1 MLKRKKKV
9 IAKVMATTMLAT
21 TIATTFGIE
30 AKADSIYPRTA
41 VSSSKISGSDRYK
54 TAVEIS
60 KNYSSSS
67 KHAVIVNGQKGIVDA
82 LTATP
87 YASLKNAPI
96 LMTQNNKLNADTKA
110 ELTRRGIKTVDIVG
124 GVNSVNDSVKSEI
137 QAMGITVNRI
147 AGSSKYDTALEV
159 AKKIDA
165 ISDISKIAV
174 ANGEVLADAVSVA
187 APAAQNEMP
196 IILAHPKNGLDDKT
210 KSYIDNQG
218 VKTSYV
224 IGGTN
229 SVSSTTQNS
238 LPGTKKRLEGSGRQ
252 DTNAA
257 VVKEFYTSSSYDNVY
272 VTKSGQVNTQDEIAD
287 ALAVGVL
294 AAKEQD
300 PVMIVGKSLATSQS
314 NLLKDKKFTQMTE
327 IGNGIPSASI
337 NSIKDT
343 QKSPEELE
351 ATVSSVSL
359 VNYNTIK
366 IVGKEL
372 NRIDGNKVEISGNSV
387 YSYTVNDAG
396 TEAKVVF
403 NKTFGSGTSTVKV
416 TSNSGKVYTSS
427 ITYSTEISSV
437 EAVTSE
443 IGLDGIQYLEFTVNN
458 GQKRTV
464 KELESLGWTV
474 EFSSDQNVFYKYDKD
489 KDKPLYS
496 SNTSTTGQ
504 LKTDEKFVKDKEFY
518 YEVTLKKYGKTYKT
532 QKKYVTCKD
541 KSKDVKEIR
550 DCKFMLTS
558 SIDDKKDYEVE
569 MKSKTLLIGEMLDIP
584 SIEVTNLNGSENDDL
599 DSGYT
604 IQSSDPKII
613 QVSPNGTKLTAL
625 DRGTSTITIKVGD
638 VTKTYSMTVNEVTDS
653 NKRKPNTY
661 KFEKT
666 SIRILDGGAA
676 QNVKVTITDKYG
688 DPVPATTEYFDNK
701 SKISL
706 IEDIKS
712 NNKDIATATLSPK
725 DGNLKGEYQV
735 NIEPKLDTSLTSG
748 SGIVK
753 LQYDGKDMSGSS
765 LSVYVSKE
773 TSQTGK
779 STYKLKETKPAESTN
794 SDDVDLDLDRYS
806 KKDDNGLELK
816 LEEWTSGD
824 YFKGDIFLQDT
835 KFKGEDYYKAK
846 EEDKSKEVY
855 YRVETSNEDI
865 LSKEDIKVKGSGN
878 LGFTLKDDGDTGNVT
893 ITLYKYEVDDKYPDK
908 LIKTRCTDIR
918 VNVKDTT
925 PRLKDLK
932 FNEIK
937 DITSFA
943 KDKDN
948 DEKYITDFELED
960 LFEINKMQP
969 LEGDKIRNIIL
980 DRYIELKGTPANNIN
995 NIKEVSID
1003 FNDGTENPVI
1013 FIDAN
1018 GNGKYD
1024 AKEDLLGTIIM
1035 QCSEDIKAKVD
1046 TEDTKNST
1054 NKYQIKLDENEDQD
1068 GYIVI
1073 RVYDGKY
1080 EKTKRP
1086 FKDLSI
1092 RVKVDKV
1099 TKSTSKAIK

>member
-30 AKADSIYPRTA
+30 AKADSISPRTA
-41 VSSSKISGSDRYK
+41 VSSSKIAGGDRYK

-96 LMTQNNKLNADTKA
+96 LMTQSNKLNADTKA

-210 KSYIDNQG
+210 KAYINGEG
-218 VKTSYV
+218 VNTSYV

-257 VVKEFYTSSSYDNVY
+257 VVKEFYTSSSYNNVY
-272 VTKSGQVNTQDEIAD
+272 VTKSGQVNKTDEIAD

-327 IGNGIPSASI
+327 IGNGIPTPTI
-337 NSIKDT
+337 NAIKDT

-372 NRIDGNKVEISGNSV
+372 NRIDGNKIEINDNSV
-387 YSYTVNDAG
+387 SSYTVNEAG

-403 NKTFGSGTSTVKV
+403 NKTFNSGTNTVKV
-416 TSNSGKVYTSS
+416 TSNSGKVTTHTF
-427 ITYSTEISSV
+427 TYSTEISSV

-443 IGLDGIQYLEFTVNN
+443 IGKDGIQYLEFTVNN
-458 GQKRTV
+458 GQKRSV
-464 KELESLGWTV
+464 EELEKLGWSV
-474 EFSSDQNVFYKYDKD
+474 EFTSNKNVFYKYKD
-489 KDKPLYS
+489 GNLTS
-496 SNTSTTGQ
+496 TNTSTTGQ
-504 LKTDEKFVKDKEFY
+504 LKTDSEFTLDEEFY
-518 YEVTLKKYGKTYKT
+518 YDVTLTKDNKIVYKSKR
-532 QKKYVTCKD
+532 QYVTCKD
-541 KSKDVKEIR
+541 KNKDVKEIR
-550 DCKFMLTS
+550 DCKFMFTNDTS
-558 SIDDKKDYEVE
+558 DKIDKEYYE
-569 MKSKTLLIGEMLDIP
+569 MKSKTLLIGEELKIP
-584 SIEVTNLNGSENDDL
+584 SIEVTNLNGTKNDEL
-599 DSGYT
+599 KEGYT
-604 IQSSDPKII
+604 IKSSDQRVL
-613 QVSPNGTKLTAL
+613 QVNPDGTGLIAKSN
-625 DRGTSTITIKVGD
+625 GTSTITIKIGD
-638 VTKTYSMTVNEVTDS
+638 ITKTYTITVNEATES
-653 NKRKPNTY
+653 NKRKPY
-661 KFEKT
+661 SFKFEKT
-666 SIRILDGGAA
+666 SMKILQSSETED
-676 QNVKVTITDKYG
+676 VKVTISDKYG
-688 DPVPATTEYFDNK
+688 DPIPAKTLD
-701 SKISL
+701 SKISWD
-706 IEDIKS
+706 EEIKS
-712 NNKDIATATLSPK
+712 NNTIIANAELTALA
-725 DGNLKGEYQV
+725 DGNKKGEFKMSITPV
-735 NIEPKLDTSLTSG
+735 VTDLSSASG
-748 SGIVK
+748 STLLK
-753 LQYDGKDMSGSS
+753 YDGDKMSGSS
-765 LSVYVSKE
+765 LSVSVLKE
-773 TSQTGK
+773 NEDK
-779 STYKLKETKPAESTN
+779 DKYTYKLNTTS
-794 SDDVDLDLDRYS
+794 SDLDLELDRYQ
-806 KKDDNGLELK
+806 KKDDYELELQLDK
-816 LEEWTSGD
+816 YISSD
-824 YFKGDIFLQDT
+824 YFKETEPLLQD
-835 KFKGEDYYKAK
+835 KFGK
-846 EEDKSKEVY
+846 EEKDCYV
-855 YRVETSNEDI
+855 VETSNKEI
-865 LSKEDIKVKGSGN
+865 LPKDKIVVNEGKLKCTLKEDGDNGS
-878 LGFTLKDDGDTGNVT
+878 VT
-893 ITLYKYEVDDKYPDK
+893 VTLYKYKEYGTK
-908 LIKTRCTDIR
+908 LTKEKVADVRI
-918 VNVKDTT
+918 NVIDTT
-925 PRLKDLK
+925 PRLKEIK

-937 DITSFA
+937 DITSFK

-948 DEKYITDFELED
+948 DEYITDFELED
-960 LFEINKMQP
+960 LFKIQKMKVKESDP
-969 LEGDKIRNIIL
+969 VRNIIDENTINL
-980 DRYIELKGTPANNIN
+980 TGTQIN
-995 NIKEVSID
+995 NITDVSID
-1003 FNDGTENPVI
+1003 FKGGTDNAVI
-1013 FIDAN
+1013 FIDSDKD
-1018 GNGKYD
+1018 GVCD
-1024 AKEDLLGTIIM
+1024 QEDDLLATVVMECAGEIETIKDETDK
-1035 QCSEDIKAKVD
+1035 CK
-1046 TEDTKNST
+1046 
-1054 NKYQIKLDENEDQD
+1054 IKLNENKDQD
-1068 GYIVI
+1068 GEIII
-1073 RVYDGKY
+1073 RIYDGKY
-1080 EKTKRP
+1080 EPTKKP

-1092 RVKVDKV
+1092 AVKVDKV
-1099 TKSTSKAIK
+1099 VKPTVN

>member
-30 AKADSIYPRTA
+30 AKADSISPRTA

-96 LMTQNNKLNADTKA
+96 LMTQSNKLNADTKA

-210 KSYIDNQG
+210 KSYING
-218 VKTSYV
+218 EGISTSYV
-224 IGGTN
+224 IGGTS

-372 NRIDGNKVEISGNSV
+372 NRIDGNKVEINDNSV
-387 YSYTVNDAG
+387 SSYTVNEAG

-403 NKTFGSGTSTVKV
+403 NKTFNSGTNTVKV
-416 TSNSGKVYTSS
+416 TSNSGKVTTHTF
-427 ITYSTEISSV
+427 TYSTEISGV

-458 GQKRTV
+458 GQKRSV
-464 KELESLGWTV
+464 EELQKLGWSV
-474 EFSSDQNVFYKYDKD
+474 EFNSDKNVFYKYKD
-489 KDKPLYS
+489 NVLTS
-496 SNTSTTGQ
+496 TNTSTTGQ
-504 LKTDEKFVKDKEFY
+504 LKTDDKFNKDDEFY
-518 YEVTLKKYGKTYKT
+518 YEVTLKKDGKTYKT
-532 QKKYVTCKD
+532 NKKYVTCKD
-541 KSKDVKEIR
+541 KSKDIKEIR
-550 DCKFMLTS
+550 DCKLMFTNDTS
-558 SIDDKKDYEVE
+558 DTANEAKEYYE
-569 MKSKTLLIGEMLDIP
+569 MNSKTLLIGETLKIP
-584 SIEVTNLNGSENDDL
+584 SIEVTNLNGSKNDAL
-599 DSGYT
+599 TEGYT
-604 IQSSDPKII
+604 IKSSNPNVL
-613 QVSPNGTKLTAL
+613 QVSNNGIYLKAQNN
-625 DRGTSTITIKVGD
+625 GTSTITIKVGD
-638 VTKTYSMTVNEVTDS
+638 VTKTYSITVNEVTDS
-653 NKRKPNTY
+653 NKRKPHTY
-661 KFEKT
+661 KFENT
-666 SIRILDGGAA
+666 SIKMLAEQLDGTK
-676 QNVKVTITDKYG
+676 NVETVKITITDKYG
-688 DPVPATTEYFDNK
+688 DPVPADSLD
-701 SKISL
+701 SKINWTK
-706 IEDIKS
+706 EIKS
-712 NNKDIATATLSPK
+712 SSKDVATVKLDPLNNNK
-725 DGNLKGEYQV
+725 KGEFKMTV
-735 NIEPKLDTSLTSG
+735 TSSLDTSLQSASG
-748 SGIVK
+748 TVK

-765 LSVYVSKE
+765 LSVYVSRNENVKD
-773 TSQTGK
+773 K
-779 STYKLKETKPAESTN
+779 LTYKLKETSSAEN
-794 SDDVDLDLDRYS
+794 ANLDDIDLDLDRYV
-806 KKDDNGLELK
+806 KQDDNVLELK
-816 LEEWTSGD
+816 LESYTSGG
-824 YFKGDIFLQDT
+824 YFNKNISLDEN
-835 KFKGEDYYKAK
+835 KFGEEKEGYYI
-846 EEDKSKEVY
+846 
-855 YRVETSNEDI
+855 VETSNEDI
-865 LSKEDIKVKGSGN
+865 LSKDKIKPNKNGN
-878 LGFTLKDDGDTGNVT
+878 LQFKLNEDGDTGSVT
-893 ITLYKYEVDDKYPDK
+893 ITLYQYEPDGSK
-908 LIKTRCTDIR
+908 VKKTKRADIR
-918 VNVKDTT
+918 VNIEDTT
-925 PRLKDLK
+925 PRLKELR

-937 DITSFA
+937 DITSFT
-943 KDKDN
+943 KDEDD
-948 DEKYITDFELED
+948 DEQYTTDFELED
-960 LFEINKMQP
+960 LFEINKMKAS
-969 LEGDKIRNIIL
+969 EGDGIRNIIL
-980 DRYIELKGTPANNIN
+980 DKYIDLKGTQVND
-995 NIKEVSID
+995 IKEVSID
-1003 FNDGTENPVI
+1003 FREGNENTVI
-1013 FIDAN
+1013 FMDVDKN
-1018 GNGKYD
+1018 GVYD
-1024 AKEDLLGTIIM
+1024 VDTDDLLATIVM
-1035 QCSEDIKAKVD
+1035 ECSEDIK
-1046 TEDTKNST
+1046 TKKDET
-1054 NKYQIKLDENEDQD
+1054 NRYQIKLDEEQDQD
-1068 GYIVI
+1068 GHIVI

-1080 EKTKRP
+1080 EATKKP

-1092 RVKVDKV
+1092 AVKADKV
-1099 TKSTSKAIK
+1099 VKSTVK

>member
-30 AKADSIYPRTA
+30 AKADSISPRTA
-41 VSSSKISGSDRYK
+41 VSSSRISGSDRYK

-372 NRIDGNKVEISGNSV
+372 NRIDGNKVEINDNSV
-387 YSYTVNDAG
+387 SSYTVNEAG

-403 NKTFGSGTSTVKV
+403 NKTFNSGTNTVKV
-416 TSNSGKVYTSS
+416 TSNSGKITTHTF
-427 ITYSTEISSV
+427 TYSTEISGV

-464 KELESLGWTV
+464 KELENLGWSV
-474 EFSSDQNVFYKYDKD
+474 EFSSNKKVFYKYDKD
-489 KDKPLYS
+489 NTAAPLYS

-504 LKTDEKFVKDKEFY
+504 LKTDSKFDKDDTFY
-518 YEVTLKKYGKTYKT
+518 YEVTLKKDGRTYKT
-532 QKKYVTCKD
+532 DKKYVNCKD

-550 DCKFMLTS
+550 DCKLMFTNDIS
-558 SIDDKKDYEVE
+558 NTEDDAKEYYE
-569 MKSKTLLIGEMLDIP
+569 MKSKTLLIGETLNIP
-584 SIEVTNLNGSENDDL
+584 TIEVTNLNGSKNDEL

-604 IQSSDPKII
+604 IQSSNPRVLK
-613 QVSPNGTKLTAL
+613 VSQENGKYLNAINS
-625 DRGTSTITIKVGD
+625 GTSTITIKVGD
-638 VTKTYSMTVNEVTDS
+638 VTKTYSITVNEVTDS

-661 KFEKT
+661 KFENT
-666 SIRILDGGAA
+666 SIKMLSEKTDGSK
-676 QNVKVTITDKYG
+676 NSETVKVTITDKYG
-688 DPVPATTEYFDNK
+688 DPVPADSLD
-701 SKISL
+701 SKINWTK
-706 IEDIKS
+706 EIKS
-712 NNKDIATATLSPK
+712 SSKDVATVKLDPLNKNK
-725 DGNLKGEYQV
+725 KGEFLMT
-735 NIEPKLDTSLTSG
+735 ITSSLDTSLKSASG
-748 SGIVK
+748 TVK

-765 LSVYVSKE
+765 LSVYVSRNENVDDKL
-773 TSQTGK
+773 
-779 STYKLKETKPAESTN
+779 TYKLKETS
-794 SDDVDLDLDRYS
+794 SGDDVDLDLDRYA
-806 KKDDNGLELK
+806 KQGDNTLELK
-816 LEEWTSGD
+816 LESYTSGG
-824 YFKGDIFLQDT
+824 YFKENIQLDKD
-835 KFKGEDYYKAK
+835 KFKEEKEDYYI
-846 EEDKSKEVY
+846 
-855 YRVETSNEDI
+855 VETSDEDI
-865 LSKEDIKVKGSGN
+865 LPKDNINVNDSGN
-878 LGFTLKDDGDTGNVT
+878 LEFTLDDDGDTGSVT
-893 ITLYKYEVDDKYPDK
+893 ITLYQYK
-908 LIKTRCTDIR
+908 LDGSNLKKTKRADIR
-918 VNVKDTT
+918 VKIEDTT
-925 PRLKDLK
+925 PRLKELR

-937 DITSFA
+937 DITSFT
-943 KDKDN
+943 KDKDD
-948 DEKYITDFELED
+948 DEKYTTDFEIED
-960 LFEINKMQP
+960 LFEIDKMK
-969 LEGDKIRNIIL
+969 GSANIRNIIQ
-980 DRYIELKGTPANNIN
+980 DKYIDLKGTQVN
-995 NIKEVSID
+995 NIKDVSID
-1003 FNDGTENPVI
+1003 FKDGNDYPVI
-1013 FIDAN
+1013 FIDSNEN
-1018 GNGKYD
+1018 GIYE
-1024 AKEDLLGTIIM
+1024 KEDDLLATIVM
-1035 QCSEDIKAKVD
+1035 ECSEDIKTKKD
-1046 TEDTKNST
+1046 TIDTKNNT
-1054 NKYQIKLDENEDQD
+1054 NAYQIKLDENEDQD
-1068 GYIVI
+1068 GHIVI

-1080 EKTKRP
+1080 EKTKKP

-1092 RVKVDKV
+1092 RIKVDKV
-1099 TKSTSKAIK
+1099 VKPIVK

>member
-30 AKADSIYPRTA
+30 AKADSISPRTA
-41 VSSSKISGSDRYK
+41 VSSSKMGGGDRYK

-96 LMTQNNKLNADTKA
+96 LMTQSNKLNADTKA

-210 KSYIDNQG
+210 KSYINGEG
-218 VKTSYV
+218 VNTSYV

-272 VTKSGQVNTQDEIAD
+272 VTKSGQVNKTDEIAD

-300 PVMIVGKSLATSQS
+300 PVLIVGKSLATSQS
-314 NLLKDKKFTQMTE
+314 NLLKDKKFTQITE
-327 IGNGIPSASI
+327 IGNGIPTPTI
-337 NSIKDT
+337 NAIKDT

-387 YSYTVNDAG
+387 SSYTVNEAG

-403 NKTFGSGTSTVKV
+403 NKTFNSGTSTVKI
-416 TSNSGKVYTSS
+416 TSNTGKTTNHSF
-427 ITYSTEISSV
+427 TYSSEISGV

-443 IGLDGIQYLEFTVNN
+443 IGLDGIQYIEFTVNN

-464 KELESLGWTV
+464 KELENLGWSV
-474 EFSSDQNVFYKYDKD
+474 EFSSNKKVFYKYDKD
-489 KDKPLYS
+489 RPSDPLYS

-504 LKTDEKFVKDKEFY
+504 LKTDSKFDEDYTFY
-518 YEVTLKKYGKTYKT
+518 YEVTLKKDGRTYKT
-532 QKKYVTCKD
+532 DKKYVTCKD

-550 DCKFMLTS
+550 DCKLMFTNDIS
-558 SIDDKKDYEVE
+558 NKKDDAKEYYE
-569 MKSKTLLIGEMLDIP
+569 MKSKTLLIGETLNIP
-584 SIEVTNLNGSENDDL
+584 TIEVTNLNGSKNDES

-604 IQSSDPKII
+604 IQSSNPKVLK
-613 QVSPNGTKLTAL
+613 VSQENGKYLNAINS
-625 DRGTSTITIKVGD
+625 GTSTITIKVGD
-638 VTKTYSMTVNEVTDS
+638 VTKTYSITVNEATDS
-653 NKRKPNTY
+653 NKRKPHTY
-661 KFEKT
+661 KFENT
-666 SIRILDGGAA
+666 SIKMLHNASA
-676 QNVKVTITDKYG
+676 EKVKVTITDKYG
-688 DPVPATTEYFDNK
+688 DPVPADSLD
-701 SKISL
+701 SKINWTK
-706 IEDIKS
+706 DIKS
-712 NNKDIATATLSPK
+712 SNKDVATANLEPLNNNK
-725 DGNLKGEYQV
+725 KGEF
-735 NIEPKLDTSLTSG
+735 IMT
-748 SGIVK
+748 
-753 LQYDGKDMSGSS
+753 
-765 LSVYVSKE
+765 
-773 TSQTGK
+773 
-779 STYKLKETKPAESTN
+779 
-794 SDDVDLDLDRYS
+794 
-806 KKDDNGLELK
+806 
-816 LEEWTSGD
+816 
-824 YFKGDIFLQDT
+824 
-835 KFKGEDYYKAK
+835 
-846 EEDKSKEVY
+846 
-855 YRVETSNEDI
+855 
-865 LSKEDIKVKGSGN
+865 
-878 LGFTLKDDGDTGNVT
+878 VT
-893 ITLYKYEVDDKYPDK
+893 
-908 LIKTRCTDIR
+908 
-918 VNVKDTT
+918 
-925 PRLKDLK
+925 
-932 FNEIK
+932 
-937 DITSFA
+937 
-943 KDKDN
+943 
-948 DEKYITDFELED
+948 
-960 LFEINKMQP
+960 
-969 LEGDKIRNIIL
+969 
-980 DRYIELKGTPANNIN
+980 
-995 NIKEVSID
+995 
-1003 FNDGTENPVI
+1003 
-1013 FIDAN
+1013 
-1018 GNGKYD
+1018 
-1024 AKEDLLGTIIM
+1024 
-1035 QCSEDIKAKVD
+1035 
-1046 TEDTKNST
+1046 
-1054 NKYQIKLDENEDQD
+1054 
-1068 GYIVI
+1068 
-1073 RVYDGKY
+1073 
-1080 EKTKRP
+1080 P
-1086 FKDLSI
+1086 F
-1092 RVKVDKV
+1092 
-1099 TKSTSKAIK
+1099 

>member
-30 AKADSIYPRTA
+30 AKADSISPRTA
-41 VSSSKISGSDRYK
+41 VSSSKIAGGDRYK

-96 LMTQNNKLNADTKA
+96 LMTQSNKLNADTKA

-210 KSYIDNQG
+210 KAYINGEG
-218 VKTSYV
+218 VNTSYV

-257 VVKEFYTSSSYDNVY
+257 VVKEFYTSSSYNNVY

-372 NRIDGNKVEISGNSV
+372 NRIDGNKVEINDNSV
-387 YSYTVNDAG
+387 SSYTVNEAG

-403 NKTFGSGTSTVKV
+403 NKTFNSGTNTVKV
-416 TSNSGKVYTSS
+416 TSNSGKITTHTF
-427 ITYSTEISSV
+427 TYSTEISGV

-464 KELESLGWTV
+464 KELENLGWSV
-474 EFSSDQNVFYKYDKD
+474 EFSSNKKVFYKYDKD
-489 KDKPLYS
+489 NTTAPLYS

-504 LKTDEKFVKDKEFY
+504 LKTNSKFDKEDTFY
-518 YEVTLKKYGKTYKT
+518 YEVTLKKDGRTYKT
-532 QKKYVTCKD
+532 DKKYVTCKD

-550 DCKFMLTS
+550 DCKFILTS
-558 SIDDKKDYEVE
+558 SIDAKPYKME
-569 MKSKTLLIGEMLDIP
+569 MKSKTLLIGETLDIP
-584 SIEVTNLNGSENDDL
+584 SIEVTNLNGSKNDEL
-599 DSGYT
+599 TEGYT
-604 IQSSDPKII
+604 IQSSNPKVL
-613 QVSPNGTKLTAL
+613 QVSQNGTLLTAINS
-625 DRGTSTITIKVGD
+625 GTSTITIKIGD
-638 VTKTYSMTVNEVTDS
+638 VTKTYSMTVNEVTES

-661 KFEKT
+661 KFENT
-666 SIRILDGGAA
+666 SIKMLN
-676 QNVKVTITDKYG
+676 NVTPEKIKVTITDKYG
-688 DPVPATTEYFDNK
+688 DPIPANTDYFNK
-701 SKISL
+701 SDITWTEHVKSSNKTVADTE
-706 IEDIKS
+706 IEI
-712 NNKDIATATLSPK
+712 LE
-725 DGNLKGEYQV
+725 GNQKGEYRMKITP
-735 NIEPKLDTSLTSG
+735 NLDSSLKSA

-765 LSVYVSKE
+765 LSVYVSTE
-773 TSQTGK
+773 ESQTGK
-779 STYKLKETKPAESTN
+779 STYKLKETSSTSAN
-794 SDDVDLDLDRYS
+794 LDDVDLDLDRYA
-806 KKDDNGLELK
+806 KKNDNKLELK
-816 LEEWTSGD
+816 LEEWTSGG
-824 YFKGDIFLQDT
+824 YLKGILNLKTDCEFGT
-835 KFKGEDYYKAK
+835 GANKY
-846 EEDKSKEVY
+846 V
-855 YRVETSNEDI
+855 VETSNEDI
-865 LSKEDIKVKGSGN
+865 LSKKAIEPNNNGN
-878 LGFTLKDDGDTGNVT
+878 LEFELDDDGDTGSVT
-893 ITLYKYEVDDKYPDK
+893 ISLYQYDNEG
-908 LIKTRCTDIR
+908 KTKTKRADIR
-918 VNVKDTT
+918 VNVEDTT
-925 PRLKDLK
+925 PRLKELR

-937 DITSFA
+937 DITSFT
-943 KDKDN
+943 KDKDD
-948 DEKYITDFELED
+948 DELYTTDFELED
-960 LFEINKMQP
+960 LFEINKMSV
-969 LEGDKIRNIIL
+969 LKDETKEVDSDSKIRNIIL
-980 DRYIELKGTPANNIN
+980 DKYIDLKGTQVN

-1003 FNDGTENPVI
+1003 FKDGKNYPVI

-1018 GNGKYD
+1018 ENGVYD
-1024 AKEDLLGTIIM
+1024 PDEDDLLATIVM
-1035 QCSEDIKAKVD
+1035 ECSEDIK
-1046 TEDTKNST
+1046 TKAESNS
-1054 NKYQIKLDENEDQD
+1054 YQIKLDENEDQD
-1068 GYIVI
+1068 GHIVI

-1080 EKTKRP
+1080 EKTKKP

-1099 TKSTSKAIK
+1099 VKPIVK